1 MNYLRKTYV
10 LLAFLSMSFLAFC
23 YCTPAGFGGGDDS
36 KFKDI
41 IKNVRRTLSY
51 FHYGQPKID
60 DHFSE
65 DVYKRYMEMLD
76 GAKNYYKPSDIAY
89 FDQYKDDLDEMYE
102 DEDLTFYHQTIDTL
116 YNRMLELETLTQT
129 MLKVPFDFTKEETIS
144 FDYENLS
151 YPKTEMEWKSNW
163 RKRLKYNVLQEIMIM
178 QDMAKDTATTKD
190 NKALDED
197 ELTPEKV
204 RNMSFEDL
212 EIYARKEVKENMDD
226 FFRRFKKRDKN
237 DWLTVYINSFTEEY
251 DPHTTY
257 FSPKQNEDFVV
268 NMSGQLEG
276 IGATL
281 ADEKGYP
288 TIKSLIIGGPAWK
301 QGDLEVEDKITK
313 VAQGD
318 EQAVKVVGMLL
329 EDAIRLIR
337 GKKGT
342 KVVLTVQKRDGSFK
356 EIPIVRDVVE
366 IEETFVRSAIITDE
380 NNEKYGI
387 IYLPSFYLKYDED
400 GHDASDDIL
409 HEIEALKQENVKGI
423 VFDVRNNGGGDLKET
438 VEIAGHF
445 IEKGPVV
452 QVLSSD
458 GEKRIL
464 KDKDKSIAWD
474 GPLVVMVNEFSA
486 SASEILAAALQD
498 YKRAVIV
505 GSPKTYG
512 KGTVQTVRPLS
523 MFMQSKDDYG
533 ALKFTIQKFYRI
545 NGGSTQ
551 RKGVSSDVVMPDRYT
566 YIDISEASQPTALK
580 WDQIASL
587 DYDVW
592 QNAVPYSEIEKK
604 SKERTSSSAQLKL
617 LDENAHWVKDLSD
630 DKLIS
635 LNYEN
640 FKAKSEYRDE
650 MNKKFEALSN
660 YKNGLKT
667 SSPAY
672 EIPLMENDT
681 VLRERRKKWHENLT
695 KDYYL
700 QESVNIL
707 RDLN

>member
-23 YCTPAGFGGGDDS
+23 YCTPAGFGGGDDE

-51 FHYGQPKID
+51 FHFGQPKID

-65 DVYKRYMEMLD
+65 DVYNRYMEILD
-76 GAKNYYKPSDIAY
+76 GAKNYYKPADIAL
-89 FDQYKDDLDEMYE
+89 FNQYKDRLDEMYE
-102 DEDLTFYHQTIDTL
+102 DEDLTFYHQTVDTL
-116 YNRMLELETLTQT
+116 YNRMTELEALTNE
-129 MLKVPFDFTKEETIS
+129 MLENPFDFTKEETIS
-144 FDYENLS
+144 FDYENIA
-151 YPKTEMEWKSNW
+151 YPKTDAEWRDNW
-163 RKRLKYNVLQEIMIM
+163 RKRLKYNVLQEIIIM
-178 QDMAKDTATTKD
+178 ENIAKDTITKKD
-190 NKALDED
+190 NVVTDD
-197 ELTPEKV
+197 DLTPEQI
-204 RNMSFEDL
+204 RNMSFKEL
-212 EIYARKEVKENMDD
+212 EEEGRKEVKNNMEE
-226 FFRRFKKRDKN
+226 FFRRFKKRDKA
-237 DWLTVYINSFTEEY
+237 DWLSYYINSFTEEY

-268 NMSGQLEG
+268 SMSGQLEG

-313 VAQGD
+313 VAQEDGSP
-318 EQAVKVVGMLL
+318 VKVVGMLL

-342 KVVLTVQKRDGSFK
+342 TVTLTVQKRDGSFK
-356 EIPIVRDVVE
+356 EIPIERDVVE
-366 IEETFVRSAIITDE
+366 IEETFARSAVITNE

-387 IYLPSFYLKYDED
+387 IYLPSFYLKYDEN

-409 HEIEALKQENVKGI
+409 HEIEALKKEGVQGI
-423 VFDVRNNGGGDLKET
+423 VFDLRNNVGCYLKET

-445 IEKGPVV
+445 IERGPIV
-452 QVLSSD
+452 QVLRSD
-458 GEKRIL
+458 GDKSIL

-474 GPLVVMVNEFSA
+474 GPMVVMVNEFSA

-512 KGTVQTVRPLS
+512 KGTVQTIRPLS
-523 MFMQSKDDYG
+523 MFTKSDNDYG

-551 RKGVSSDVVMPDRYT
+551 IKGVASDVVMPDRYT
-566 YIDISEASQPTALK
+566 YVDISEGSQPTALK
-580 WDQIASL
+580 WDQIAPLEYSVWPKTI
-587 DYDVW
+587 DY
-592 QNAVPYSEIEKK
+592 AAIESK
-604 SKERTSSSAQLKL
+604 SKQRIESSNQLKL

-630 DKLIS
+630 EKVIS
-635 LNYEN
+635 LNYET
-640 FKAKSEYRDE
+640 FKSKSEYRDK
-650 MNKKFEALSN
+650 MSDKFDSISK
-660 YKNGLKT
+660 YSNGLKT

-707 RDLN
+707 RDLK